1 MLLVNL
7 TDSDT
12 DIGEL
17 DGHWYWYWWT
27 WWTQL
32 SSPET
37 QSFKACPPELPW
49 GELPGSKPPPALPPP
64 PSTQPGQDQ
73 PLHYHEL
80 MLKLWNAILP
90 NTQSITSSLSDMKTS
105 NYKGWQKGFVQQ
117 GLIWQISRVKRYNHM
132 WWDFVQIDSWPAWWD
147 FYCFVNINSDGGHRE
162 FFIGLVWTFHEVN
175 LNLVAIMI
183 YRGWWHWR
191 RRY

>member
-17 DGHWYWYWWT
+17 DGQNYPH
-27 WWTQL
+27 L
-32 SSPET
+32 KLKASKLVH
-37 QSFKACPPELPW
+37 QSFPEVNSLAPNPLQPFHHLLP
-49 GELPGSKPPPALPPP
+49 LNLVKINHF
-64 PSTQPGQDQ
+64 T
-73 PLHYHEL
+73 
-80 MLKLWNAILP
+80 
-90 NTQSITSSLSDMKTS
+90 ITSWCWNYEMQFCQTLKASPVLCLTWKHPTTKDGKKVLS
-105 NYKGWQKGFVQQ
+105 NR
-117 GLIWQISRVKRYNHM
+117 GLFDKYHDWNHM

-147 FYCFVNINSDGGHRE
+147 FYCFVIINSDGGHRD

>member
-1 MLLVNL
+1 MPFSKWKHIQRQFIYCQKCKIRFYSRSQGKKSPKRVQCPSSSLRAPAPADNAV
-7 TDSDT
+7 
-12 DIGEL
+12 GEL
-17 DGHWYWYWWT
+17 DGHWHWYWWT
-27 WWTQL
+27 WRTQL

-117 GLIWQISRVKRYNHM
+117 GII
-132 WWDFVQIDSWPAWWD
+132 
-147 FYCFVNINSDGGHRE
+147 
-162 FFIGLVWTFHEVN
+162 
-175 LNLVAIMI
+175 
-183 YRGWWHWR
+183 
-191 RRY
+191 

>member
-7 TDSDT
+7 TDSDILIFMNLMDTDT
-12 DIGEL
+12 DIGEIDTTIL
-17 DGHWYWYWWT
+17 TWT
-27 WWTQL
+27 SKL
-32 SSPET
+32 VH
-37 QSFKACPPELPW
+37 QSFPEVNSLAPNPLQPFHHLLP
-49 GELPGSKPPPALPPP
+49 LNLVKINHFTITSL
-64 PSTQPGQDQ
+64 
-73 PLHYHEL
+73 
-80 MLKLWNAILP
+80 NAILP

-117 GLIWQISRVKRYNHM
+117 GLIWEISRLKPYNHM

-175 LNLVAIMI
+175 SNLVAITI
-183 YRGWWHWR
+183 YL
-191 RRY
+191 